1 MDFRGKGRVC
11 FCDLAHGRPNDLMIE
26 SLEGLGCVEIS
37 IFKCQLALRKFDGG
51 EEVPLPSI
59 RAASQTGLCSKLQ
72 SLSPDQLL
80 VTLALALWGWMVC
93 FPRQFLR
100 GSFGNISALLYSGFL
115 CTF

>member
-1 MDFRGKGRVC
+1 MGRVW

-59 RAASQTGLCSKLQ
+59 HREKRLASLAASVPSPLQRHASQTGLCSKLQ

-80 VTLALALWGWMVC
+80 VTLAA
-93 FPRQFLR
+93 
-100 GSFGNISALLYSGFL
+100 
-115 CTF
+115 